1 MAHKNWGKEMA
12 VFKQETTIQRAP
24 GEVFAYVSDMTK
36 HGEWASN
43 GLQITQTSNGPIGVS
58 STFSSTAQQFGTQR
72 ETQTVTEYAPGSR
85 FAFEASGALGL
96 ARHIFELS
104 AADSGTRVAKSM
116 ELIKP
121 SFLARIMTLKLKAD
135 QPKAMAEDLSRI
147 KQKLES

>member
-1 MAHKNWGKEMA
+1 MAI
-12 VFKQETTIQRAP
+12 FRQETTIQRPP
-24 GEVFAYVSDMTK
+24 GDVFAYVSDMTR

-43 GLQITQTSNGPIGVS
+43 GLQVTQTSSGPIGIG
-58 STFSSTAQQFGTQR
+58 STFSSTAHQFGTQR

-85 FAFEASGALGL
+85 FAFEASGSLGL
-96 ARHIFELS
+96 ARHAFELS
-104 AADSGTRVAKSM
+104 AAGGGTHISKSM

-121 SFLARIMTLKLKAD
+121 SFLARVMTLKIKGD